1 MIPISSR
8 VVKDLNASSIC
19 ALVVSTGGPREW
31 KEHTSDYGAQ
41 TSGGGGTQRRNC
53 SHKKKKIVLL
63 STTRKLGRFFASKC
77 PTPAKSMPVTVSC
90 NRLLVIFSN
99 TTKQKRTESN
109 RSMYW
114 KRWCAEMDSVI
125 RDCFHHN
132 LNRMLYYQFLFINLV
147 PHLQ

>member
-1 MIPISSR
+1 MPPRSALWSSLQEVRVSGKNIPVIMVRRR
-8 VVKDLNASSIC
+8 V
-19 ALVVSTGGPREW
+19 
-31 KEHTSDYGAQ
+31 
-41 TSGGGGTQRRNC
+41 GGGGHRGEIARTK
-53 SHKKKKIVLL
+53 KKKKIVLL